1 MDSKLIVLP
10 IDDPP
15 EAQAMFLEMLDQD
28 LVLIVVLGETKL
40 AEETAR
46 RADILTGGILAEPRW
61 VIHAPIREDIM
72 DILIT
77 LEDPG
82 GLVTDWEKP
91 LAVALSLTDVI
102 RDMIVRD
109 GTQPTFS
116 RIDDAFISA
125 EVD

>member
-1 MDSKLIVLP
+1 MDTKLIVLP

-15 EAQAMFLEMLDQD
+15 RAQAMLKERLDKD
-28 LVLIVVLGETKL
+28 LVIMLVMGETKL

-46 RADILTGGILAEPRW
+46 RADSLTGGIIEEPRW
-61 VIHAPIREDIM
+61 SIHAPVREDIM

-77 LEDPG
+77 LEDPN
-82 GLVTDWEKP
+82 GLVTDWDKP
-91 LAVALSLTDVI
+91 LAIALSLTDVI

-116 RIDDAFISA
+116 RIEDAYINA
-125 EVD
+125 EID

>member
-15 EAQAMFLEMLDQD
+15 GAQVMLRGMLDKD
-28 LVLIVVLGETKL
+28 LVIILVMGETKL

-46 RADILTGGILAEPRW
+46 RADTLTGGILAEPRW
-61 VIHAPIREDIM
+61 AIHAPIREDIM

-77 LEDPG
+77 LEDPNG
-82 GLVTDWEKP
+82 FVTDWEKP

-102 RDMIVRD
+102 RDMIIRD

-116 RIDDAFISA
+116 RIDDAYINA
-125 EVD
+125 EID